1 VQAPPADADR
11 VRMQAAAAASYDRV
25 ALDRM
30 LIEPLPKATP
40 IPSCAA
46 PGTVTRLTCGRKSP

>member
-1 VQAPPADADR
+1 
-11 VRMQAAAAASYDRV
+11 MQAAAAASYDRV